1 MRAVKHY
8 LTTTVRFILIGILLI
23 FVLFPFFY
31 MVSTAFKTETEQF
44 LSPPV
49 YLPREPT
56 LSNFKQ
62 ALEPKFL
69 RYFLNSFIV
78 TISTTVIVIAISLF
92 SSYAF
97 SRLRF
102 RGRRF
107 LLKIIILTQLFPLIV
122 IIIPIYTIY
131 TKLHLINTH
140 ISLVIVYLTF
150 TVPVSVWILRGFFKG
165 IPYNLEE
172 AAMVDG
178 CTRLH
183 AFLRIVLPLARPGIS
198 ATAVYIFIVTWQEFM
213 FALTFMS
220 GQKMRTLPV
229 GILDFVRQY
238 GINWGGLMAAST
250 LITIPVFIL
259 FLILQRQF
267 ISGLT
272 QGSMKG

>member
-1 MRAVKHY
+1 MRFV
-8 LTTTVRFILIGILLI
+8 LIGILLF

-31 MVSTAFKTETEQF
+31 MVSTAFKTEPEQF
-44 LSPPV
+44 LSPPA
-49 YLPREPT
+49 YLPKEPT
-56 LSNFKQ
+56 LDNFKQ
-62 ALEPKFL
+62 ALEPKFI

-78 TISTTVIVIAISLF
+78 TISTTVIVIAVSLF

-131 TKLHLINTH
+131 TKIHLINTY

-150 TVPVSVWILRGFFKG
+150 TVPVGVWILRGFFKG

-178 CTRLH
+178 CTRLR
-183 AFLRIVLPLARPGIS
+183 AFLKIVLPLARP
-198 ATAVYIFIVTWQEFM
+198 APVPARR
-213 FALTFMS
+213 LPPLC
-220 GQKMRTLPV
+220 QKQTYH
-229 GILDFVRQY
+229 IH
-238 GINWGGLMAAST
+238 T
-250 LITIPVFIL
+250 
-259 FLILQRQF
+259 
-267 ISGLT
+267 
-272 QGSMKG
+272 